1 MIAAGNTVTDISKV
15 YQSYASAV
23 ILLQNCFFFPAET
36 FLTEDIVNQQPPK
49 PPLPGTL
56 QSPESTFSKYLL
68 SGEEEPCG
76 QFLEELFGYYNGNL
90 TFMPNQIRDLY
101 YQLFSILSA
110 ARKKN
115 QVESGFHEKQDLI
128 VDTLDNAFTYE
139 ELHESLK
146 EKTAQYFE
154 DAKLLGKHFTCE
166 ALVDSGNLL
175 KDPLGNNEVII
186 VKSRALKGIISDEL
200 VEYNYENM
208 DVFKVQNI
216 ISSSD
221 EILSSRVRLIPYKH
235 AGSNSGSIILGI
247 KADYIEIDKNK
258 ISNVVIGLS
267 NFDDSEYD
275 AILNPNILQGI

>member
-1 MIAAGNTVTDISKV
+1 MYIEYYIIENLLINYIIIS
-15 YQSYASAV
+15 
-23 ILLQNCFFFPAET
+23 CT
-36 FLTEDIVNQQPPK
+36 
-49 PPLPGTL
+49 
-56 QSPESTFSKYLL
+56 
-68 SGEEEPCG
+68 
-76 QFLEELFGYYNGNL
+76 
-90 TFMPNQIRDLY
+90 
-101 YQLFSILSA
+101 SILIK
-110 ARKKN
+110 RHTNEKKKWIGAFLGTIYSVAYLYPTLGVLFTLPFKLIIMTFIRISLVFYLVN
-115 QVESGFHEKQDLI
+115 VFICGSTYFIIYFTGIEHMKISFLI
-128 VDTLDNAFTYE
+128 VCTYISC
-139 ELHESLK
+139 ELLK
-146 EKTAQYFE
+146 YIYRDIKNLKYIKDIKKTI
-154 DAKLLGKHFTCE
+154 DINLLGKHFTCE

>member
-1 MIAAGNTVTDISKV
+1 MTFIILTSFTYKDKKEFIRISLV
-15 YQSYASAV
+15 FY
-23 ILLQNCFFFPAET
+23 L
-36 FLTEDIVNQQPPK
+36 VNVFIC
-49 PPLPGTL
+49 G
-56 QSPESTFSKYLL
+56 STY
-68 SGEEEPCG
+68 
-76 QFLEELFGYYNGNL
+76 
-90 TFMPNQIRDLY
+90 
-101 YQLFSILSA
+101 SIIYFTGIEHIKIS
-110 ARKKN
+110 
-115 QVESGFHEKQDLI
+115 FLI
-128 VDTLDNAFTYE
+128 VCTYISC
-139 ELHESLK
+139 ELLK
-146 EKTAQYFE
+146 YIYRDIKNLKYIKDIKKTI
-154 DAKLLGKHFTCE
+154 DINLLGKHFTCE

-208 DVFKVQNI
+208 DVSKVQNI

-235 AGSNSGSIILGI
+235 AGSNGGSIILGI

-275 AILNPNILQGI
+275 AILNQIYYRDLNKKRGRLK